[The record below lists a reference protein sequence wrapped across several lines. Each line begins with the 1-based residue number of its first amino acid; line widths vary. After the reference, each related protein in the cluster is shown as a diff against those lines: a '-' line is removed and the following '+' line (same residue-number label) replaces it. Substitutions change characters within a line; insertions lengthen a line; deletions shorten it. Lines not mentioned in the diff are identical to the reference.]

1 MVTDEDLVENDT
13 RRAAEE
19 LFGGSENESYEEI
32 LTVAQLPGVDQRV
45 AEILKEAGYDD
56 IEVFVSSYESGA
68 LNGLDGVTKEQ
79 LDEVYSIINENVEF
93 EDEEEPQQTAD
104 SAEEDS
110 EEEYFC
116 PECGEK
122 ITPDMTRCPKCG
134 VEFSFEEE

>member
-1 MVTDEDLVENDT
+1 MQKMLDERKFEDLW
-13 RRAAEE
+13 E
-19 LFGGSENESYEEI
+19 LVKSSIYMVRKYKDKYEADLTDMIVFESE
-32 LTVAQLPGVDQRV
+32 L
-45 AEILKEAGYDD
+45 
-56 IEVFVSSYESGA
+56 SSYMDQ
-68 LNGLDGVTKEQ
+68 LGLGC
-79 LDEVYSIINENVEF
+79 DEEF

>member
-1 MVTDEDLVENDT
+1 ML
-13 RRAAEE
+13 RK
-19 LFGGSENESYEEI
+19 
-32 LTVAQLPGVDQRV
+32 
-45 AEILKEAGYDD
+45 ILKEAGYDD

>member
-1 MVTDEDLVENDT
+1 M
-13 RRAAEE
+13 
-19 LFGGSENESYEEI
+19 
-32 LTVAQLPGVDQRV
+32 
-45 AEILKEAGYDD
+45 
-56 IEVFVSSYESGA
+56 
-68 LNGLDGVTKEQ
+68 NGLDGVTKEQ

>member
-1 MVTDEDLVENDT
+1 M
-13 RRAAEE
+13 
-19 LFGGSENESYEEI
+19 
-32 LTVAQLPGVDQRV
+32 
-45 AEILKEAGYDD
+45 
-56 IEVFVSSYESGA
+56 
-68 LNGLDGVTKEQ
+68 NGLDGVTKEQ

-93 EDEEEPQQTAD
+93 EDEEDPQQTAD